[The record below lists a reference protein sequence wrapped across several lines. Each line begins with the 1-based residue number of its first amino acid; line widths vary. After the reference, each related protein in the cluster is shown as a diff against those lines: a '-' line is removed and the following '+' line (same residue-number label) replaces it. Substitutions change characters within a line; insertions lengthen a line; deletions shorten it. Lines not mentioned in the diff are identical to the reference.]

1 MRPLSEFSEIAI
13 SVLGSTGSIGRQT
26 LDVCRSLGIRPV
38 ALTAHSNIQLLET
51 QAREFLPQLVV
62 VTEESLASSLK
73 VALADTPVQVKA
85 GPQALEEAATLPQ
98 AQSVVGAIVGMAGLA
113 PVLAAAKAGKT
124 IALANKE
131 PLVSAG
137 ALVTQTAREH
147 GARIIPVD
155 SEHSAIF
162 QCLHGG
168 ERRDVAKIL
177 LTASGGPFFGKSRE
191 ELKAVTAAD
200 ALRHPN
206 WSMGAKV
213 TVDSATLMNKGLEF
227 IEAMWLFDLAPDQ
240 IEVVVQRQSI
250 VHSGVFFAD
259 GSLIAQMGVP
269 DMRTAIQ
276 YALTYPRRYPVQG
289 VPSLNL
295 AQIGALTFATPDRST
310 FTCLAACEAAARKG
324 GLYPAAVNGANEG
337 AVALFLEGKIT
348 FLEIGE
354 LVQGAL
360 EELNLPREITLA
372 SVLEADAA
380 GREYARQFYRNRGS
394 K

>member
-1 MRPLSEFSEIAI
+1 LTPFSNMCI

-26 LDVCRSLGIRPV
+26 LDVCRSLKIRPV
-38 ALTAHSNIQLLET
+38 ALTAHSNLELLEA

-62 VTEESLASSLK
+62 VAKESLASSLK
-73 VALADTPVQVKA
+73 VALADTPVQVKT
-85 GPQALEEAATLPQ
+85 GPKALEEAATLPQ
-98 AQSVVGAIVGMAGLA
+98 AHTVVGAIVGVAGLA

-137 ALVTQTAREH
+137 ALVTQAVREH
-147 GARIIPVD
+147 GARLLPVD

-162 QCLHGG
+162 QCLHAG
-168 ERRDVAKIL
+168 EHRDVVKIL
-177 LTASGGPFFGKSRE
+177 LTASGGPFFGNSKE
-191 ELKAVTAAD
+191 ELAAVTAAD
-200 ALRHPN
+200 ALKHPN
-206 WSMGAKV
+206 WVMGAKV

-227 IEAMWLFDLAPDQ
+227 IEAMWLFDLAPEQ
-240 IEVVVQRQSI
+240 IEVVVHRQSI

-269 DMRTAIQ
+269 DMRAAIQ

-289 VPSLNL
+289 MSPLSLT
-295 AQIGALTFATPDRST
+295 QIGSLTFASPDRDT
-310 FTCLAACEAAARKG
+310 FPCLAACEGAARKG

-337 AVALFLEGKIT
+337 AVALFLDGKIS
-348 FLEIGE
+348 FLQIGE
-354 LVQGAL
+354 LVQGTL
-360 EELNLPREITLA
+360 EELNLPHEVTLA

-380 GREYARQFYRNRGS
+380 GREYARQFHQNRGT

>member
-1 MRPLSEFSEIAI
+1 MIPFSNMCI

-26 LDVCRSLGIRPV
+26 LDVCRSLKIRPV
-38 ALTAHSNIQLLET
+38 ALTAHSNLELLEA

-62 VTEESLASSLK
+62 VAKESLASSLK
-73 VALADTPVQVKA
+73 VALADTPVQVKT
-85 GPQALEEAATLPQ
+85 GPKALEEAATLPQ
-98 AQSVVGAIVGMAGLA
+98 AHTVVGAIVGVAGLA

-137 ALVTQTAREH
+137 ALVTQAVREH
-147 GARIIPVD
+147 GARLIPVD

-162 QCLHGG
+162 QCLHTG
-168 ERRDVAKIL
+168 EHRDVAKIL
-177 LTASGGPFFGKSRE
+177 LTASGGPFFGKSKE
-191 ELKAVTAAD
+191 ELAAVTAAD
-200 ALRHPN
+200 ALKHPN
-206 WSMGAKV
+206 WVMGAKV

-227 IEAMWLFDLAPDQ
+227 IEAMWLFDLAPEQ
-240 IEVVVQRQSI
+240 IEVVVHRQSI

-269 DMRTAIQ
+269 DMRAAIQ

-289 VPSLNL
+289 MSPLSLT
-295 AQIGALTFATPDRST
+295 QIGSLTFASPDRDT
-310 FTCLAACEAAARKG
+310 FPCLAACEGAARKG

-337 AVALFLEGKIT
+337 AVALFLDGKIS
-348 FLEIGE
+348 FLQIGE

-360 EELNLPREITLA
+360 EELNLPHEVTLA

-380 GREYARQFYRNRGS
+380 GREYARQFHQNRGT

>member
-1 MRPLSEFSEIAI
+1 LIPFSNMCI

-26 LDVCRSLGIRPV
+26 LDVCRSLKIRPV
-38 ALTAHSNIQLLET
+38 ALTAHSNLELLEA

-62 VTEESLASSLK
+62 VAKESLASSLK
-73 VALADTPVQVKA
+73 VALADTPVQVKT
-85 GPQALEEAATLPQ
+85 GPKALEEAATLPQ
-98 AQSVVGAIVGMAGLA
+98 AHTVVGAIVGVAGLA

-137 ALVTQTAREH
+137 ALVTQAVREH
-147 GARIIPVD
+147 GARLLPVD

-162 QCLHGG
+162 QCLHAG
-168 ERRDVAKIL
+168 EHRDVVKIL
-177 LTASGGPFFGKSRE
+177 LTASGGPFFGNSKE
-191 ELKAVTAAD
+191 ELAAVTAAD
-200 ALRHPN
+200 ALKHPN
-206 WSMGAKV
+206 WVMGAKV

-227 IEAMWLFDLAPDQ
+227 IEAMWLFDLAPEQ
-240 IEVVVQRQSI
+240 IEVVVHRQSI

-269 DMRTAIQ
+269 DMRAAIQ

-289 VPSLNL
+289 MSPLSLT
-295 AQIGALTFATPDRST
+295 QIGSLTFASPDRDT
-310 FTCLAACEAAARKG
+310 FPCLAACEGAARKG

-337 AVALFLEGKIT
+337 AVALFLDGKIS
-348 FLEIGE
+348 FLQIGE
-354 LVQGAL
+354 LVQGTL
-360 EELNLPREITLA
+360 EELNLPHEVTLA

-380 GREYARQFYRNRGS
+380 GREYARQFHQNRGT